1 MPEPKRLR
9 MGPESPSPS
18 MHEEESRVATLQAT
32 VEHYLPQF
40 ATAVRKAAGESG
52 GEAGQIVLHQD
63 AFAAGYDED
72 EYTLLG
78 MAVKYAGLKGVTLR
92 IIGKNHE
99 TF

>member
-1 MPEPKRLR
+1 MAEPKKLK
-9 MGPESPSPS
+9 MGVECCSPD

-32 VEHYLPQF
+32 VEHYLPAF
-40 ATAVRKAAGESG
+40 SKGVAAAIESS
-52 GEAGQIVLHQD
+52 EEENAIVLHQD
-63 AFAAGYDED
+63 AFASGYHDD

-78 MAVKYAGLKGVTLR
+78 MAIKYAGLYNIEIR